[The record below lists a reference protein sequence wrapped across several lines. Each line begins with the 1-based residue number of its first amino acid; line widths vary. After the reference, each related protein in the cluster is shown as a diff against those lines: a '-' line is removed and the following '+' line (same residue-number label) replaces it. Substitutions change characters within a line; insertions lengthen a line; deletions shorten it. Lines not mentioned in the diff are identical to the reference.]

1 VGGGSEEEGGELGGE
16 EDNGV
21 EEDGAGVENGAG
33 VEEGASEQGP
43 GGGTIGTE
51 EGASGNRRK
60 EISSTG

>member
-1 VGGGSEEEGGELGGE
+1 VGGGSEEEIGELGGE

-21 EEDGAGVENGAG
+21 EEDGAGD
-33 VEEGASEQGP
+33 EEGTSEQGP

-51 EGASGNRRK
+51 GGASESRRK

>member
-1 VGGGSEEEGGELGGE
+1 VGGGSEEEGGELGELGE
-16 EDNGV
+16 LDGV
-21 EEDGAGVENGAG
+21 EDGAV

-51 EGASGNRRK
+51 GGASGNRRK